1 RGGHPLIAGR
11 RNFRRREISWLLACG
26 AFRATL
32 LRSLQKREQCRIS
45 LRLRPAVK
53 IDATIERFATAREAL
68 LEPPVERLETRR
80 GPPDGGRGARRSLAR
95 RRRFAGRFQS
105 RRIGRPRP
113 QRRDRAGDLPPELAL
128 LGIEPARAALGF
140 AHVRGRHRTGPTW
153 RRNFFPRLS
162 SSPLPADCL
171 DLLCS
176 RLTSTSGICGFGT
189 GSG

>member
-1 RGGHPLIAGR
+1 GEKGR
-11 RNFRRREISWLLACG
+11 IGSRW
-26 AFRATL
+26 
-32 LRSLQKREQCRIS
+32 
-45 LRLRPAVK
+45 RPAVK
-53 IDATIERFATAREAL
+53 IDATIERFAPAREAL
-68 LEPPVERLETRR
+68 LEPPVERLEARR

-95 RRRFAGRFQS
+95 RRRFAGRVQS
-105 RRIGRPRP
+105 RPIGRHSP
-113 QRRDRAGDLPPELAL
+113 QRRDRPSDLAPELAL

-162 SSPLPADCL
+162 SSPFPAACL

-189 GSG
+189 GTGIPFPPPT

>member
-80 GPPDGGRGARRSLAR
+80 GPPDGGRGARRTPGPRARSAGR
-95 RRRFAGRFQS
+95 RRSLRT
-105 RRIGRPRP
+105 RP
-113 QRRDRAGDLPPELAL
+113 PP
-128 LGIEPARAALGF
+128 P
-140 AHVRGRHRTGPTW
+140 H
-153 RRNFFPRLS
+153 
-162 SSPLPADCL
+162 
-171 DLLCS
+171 
-176 RLTSTSGICGFGT
+176 
-189 GSG
+189 